1 MSFCGRRSFTFSCF
15 AVGVVA
21 DEVGF
26 KLFVDHFRL
35 APAEDFLHV
44 AAHLFGAE
52 HGAKECSLAHPA
64 GEPPSGG
71 EIVPLPRAGSNVNS
85 RTMATYIFKQSNA

>member
-1 MSFCGRRSFTFSCF
+1 MIFCGRRSFTFSCF
-15 AVGVVA
+15 AFGLVE

-26 KLFVDHFRL
+26 KLFVDRFCL

-44 AAHLFGAE
+44 AAHLFDAE

-64 GEPPSGG
+64 GEPSSGG
-71 EIVPLPRAGSNVNS
+71 EIVPPLRAGSNVTS
-85 RTMATYIFKQSNA
+85 RTMATYIFKQSNS

>member
-1 MSFCGRRSFTFSCF
+1 MIFCGRRSFTFSGF

-44 AAHLFGAE
+44 AAHLFSAE
-52 HGAKECSLAHPA
+52 HGAKECSWRILR
-64 GEPPSGG
+64 E
-71 EIVPLPRAGSNVNS
+71 S
-85 RTMATYIFKQSNA
+85 RQAVAK

>member
-1 MSFCGRRSFTFSCF
+1 MIFCARRSFTFSGF

-21 DEVGF
+21 DEGGF

-35 APAEDFLHV
+35 APAEDFLHT
-44 AAHLFGAE
+44 AAHLFRAE
-52 HGAKECSLAHPA
+52 HGARECSLAHPA

-71 EIVPLPRAGSNVNS
+71 TFR
-85 RTMATYIFKQSNA
+85 RY

>member
-1 MSFCGRRSFTFSCF
+1 MSPLIFCGRRSFTFSGF

-21 DEVGF
+21 DEGGF

-44 AAHLFGAE
+44 AAHLFSAE
-52 HGAKECSLAHPA
+52 HGAKECSWRILR
-64 GEPPSGG
+64 E
-71 EIVPLPRAGSNVNS
+71 S
-85 RTMATYIFKQSNA
+85 RQAAAK